1 MPLDEVI
8 KDCLPFL
15 ALLIVLLGCFSGASL
30 LSKGSILGWVQGS
43 YELGLRALVARAD
56 ESVGLQPVQD
66 LQKPMYEL
74 LKSFGVRPPLRCYV
88 TYSLVSMGV
97 VL

>member
-15 ALLIVLLGCFSGASL
+15 ALLIVLLGCFAAQQGIYIRL
-30 LSKGSILGWVQGS
+30 GSGS